1 MGCKLNFTSSP
12 AYSPNFGPDLG
23 QVCWGS
29 GLNLSSEPNYGS
41 TSQSTRDLAEK
52 DTGWHFGAMHA
63 SERKLLDFQIKD
75 MVIKMQ
81 QLASELWDMLGFLL
95 SANLHKAHHGVSPD
109 ADEKV
114 PVRETNVLPP

>member
-1 MGCKLNFTSSP
+1 LAFLEHPQSSNDVWKW
-12 AYSPNFGPDLG
+12 A
-23 QVCWGS
+23 
-29 GLNLSSEPNYGS
+29 SSVEKQKYN
-41 TSQSTRDLAEK
+41 QSIWDLAKK

-114 PVRETNVLPP
+114 PVRETNVLPPEEELWR